1 MENFIQIL
9 VGLAGLMLFGL
20 GAMSMFAP
28 KKMLK
33 NFAVEPLGNPGLS
46 TVRAVIGGLFMGG
59 VAMLILGFLGGQT
72 LWYLAVAILL
82 GAVALGRVIGFL
94 FDGFDKAVVPGLIVE
109 LVMVTIFVT
118 AHMQLGIA

>member
-9 VGLAGLMLFGL
+9 VGLAELMLFGL